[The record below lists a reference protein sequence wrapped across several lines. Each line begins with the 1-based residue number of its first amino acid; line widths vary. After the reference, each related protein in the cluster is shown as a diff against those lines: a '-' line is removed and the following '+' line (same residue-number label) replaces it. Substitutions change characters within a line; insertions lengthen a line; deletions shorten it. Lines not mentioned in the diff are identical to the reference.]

1 MSQKVLQISAEDARY
16 IDPNQIASL
25 TMTDGSVILIQ
36 GNQQEEGF
44 VEEAQESDQYT
55 TNQVQQQQQ
64 QPALRGLGTVGK
76 IALGVAGT
84 AAAIGAASAI
94 GNALS
99 KSRRPMMGGPMIGG
113 PMMGPGMG
121 MRRPMM
127 GPGMGMRGPMMGP
140 GMGMR
145 GPMMG
150 PMGRPGM
157 MMGPGFRARKKDE
170 TNEEEVCPYCNK

>member
-1 MSQKVLQISAEDARY
+1 MSEGKVLQISAEDARY

-140 GMGMR
+140 
-145 GPMMG
+145 
-150 PMGRPGM
+150 MGRPGM